1 MSLFRDHAGNKLE
14 RKKKA
19 LKIFVYI
26 SWRARLER
34 DRSRLAM
41 QAEKFHFYS
50 MNNKRNRG
58 EVGKVFFSSFSL
70 SLPQLEA
77 RNAQVK
83 NCLEKHDRLPPNR
96 KPSGVSEWENEVMPH
111 GDGVEKLFSCQ
122 NYHGASRKKNK
133 LFRDSRIGKYFH
145 QWIITYETDFV
156 WRAKRQLRKSITE
169 SAAAAAAVTTQS
181 SINNLS

>member
-1 MSLFRDHAGNKLE
+1 MPAINSRE
-14 RKKKA
+14 KKKA

-34 DRSRLAM
+34 DRSRRAM

-122 NYHGASRKKNK
+122 NYHGASRKKKQTFSWFKNWK
-133 LFRDSRIGKYFH
+133 IFSSMNHNLRDWFCVARKKAAPKIDNRIGCCCCCRHNSVFH
-145 QWIITYETDFV
+145 Q
-156 WRAKRQLRKSITE
+156 
-169 SAAAAAAVTTQS
+169 
-181 SINNLS
+181 